1 MWSRYFALDETCNN
15 SKFQT
20 TFVIN
25 YLAGKDKENKSSNAE
40 EIGKHGKSPWRVSK
54 YKWERKHV
62 LFQNILKFY
71 IFLPKRV
78 LPFLPFLWKIMHMPL
93 LFRTSPDR
101 HGELGKKCDTNFIL
115 TFALAKVR
123 IRRHYNGIKDAT
135 M

>member
-1 MWSRYFALDETCNN
+1 MWSRYFALDKICNN

-25 YLAGKDKENKSSNAE
+25 YLAGKDKENKSSKAE
-40 EIGKHGKSPWRVSK
+40 EIRKHGKSPWRVSK
-54 YKWERKHV
+54 YKWERKHA
-62 LFQNILKFY
+62 LFQNILQFC
-71 IFLPKRV
+71 IFLPKLV
-78 LPFLPFLWKIMHMPL
+78 LPFLPFLWKIIHMPL
-93 LFRTSPDR
+93 LSRISPDR

-115 TFALAKVR
+115 AFALAKVR